1 MLTEQ
6 SDAVETNQIRDP
18 IGVETLRAVLVR
30 KGASVLADYE
40 ASGTLSESSR
50 KLLVKIA
57 VSELIERKGFYP
69 QSEDKSKLARS
80 MVALF
85 PSLKIK
91 MGEENE
97 GFEHFYDPI
106 SHSGFLEI
114 RLRNLRRNLQD
125 DQRRYQRKRVKSTD
139 NPRASIRVEMPAEGD
154 DSVNEWMTVIKR
166 MRLCQENLSTIKE
179 AMDKT
184 YASRRLWIAA
194 RHPTL
199 EEFFAEFPRFV
210 DMPYMFDTEFGKMFP
225 GKDDMFIRK
234 WEGTIIPKILKM
246 STSEPAA
253 ALTPVPEDDVSCY
266 RALHKLVHL
275 LPPTASGRGKG
286 NTKCSVKSALGYL
299 LDIKPTGTSISSVL
313 NNPPDRPVEH
323 RQPHLVCIGDPSAS
337 AQYII
342 VAENDK
348 LAIPLKD
355 NGLTCA
361 IDKLFKMIWV
371 CNVAYPVQLTCLS
384 FL

>member
-1 MLTEQ
+1 MAMPKSLVTIFLDDKEISKKIFQLESVEEIVDDCKSNATLLLDSELLECDRILKFSPEFNEFIDIDCHDFVQHMDKFQVFFKTREASMLTEQ

-50 KLLVKIA
+50 KLIVKIA

-166 MRLCQENLSTIKE
+166 MRPCQENLSTIKE

-253 ALTPVPEDDVSCY
+253 ALTPVPEDDGW
-266 RALHKLVHL
+266 R
-275 LPPTASGRGKG
+275 
-286 NTKCSVKSALGYL
+286 NYL
-299 LDIKPTGTSISSVL
+299 
-313 NNPPDRPVEH
+313 
-323 RQPHLVCIGDPSAS
+323 C
-337 AQYII
+337 
-342 VAENDK
+342 
-348 LAIPLKD
+348 
-355 NGLTCA
+355 
-361 IDKLFKMIWV
+361 
-371 CNVAYPVQLTCLS
+371 
-384 FL
+384 